1 MTDIL
6 SDLERRNLCYQQT
19 NPEGLR
25 EHLATSR
32 SLYCGFDP
40 TAPSLTVGHLVPL
53 LVLARFQRAGHRPVA
68 LLGGATAL
76 IGDPS
81 GKSAERPFLSRE
93 EVAANVEALRPI
105 FERVLDFSGSYAA
118 SVVNNADWLAP
129 LTFLE
134 VLRDVGKHFSV
145 NMMIQKDSVRERL
158 ENREQGISYTEFS
171 YLLLQAMD
179 FRHLFDTRGVTL
191 QVAGSDQWG
200 NIVAGVDLVRRTR
213 RAEVFGLTSPLL
225 TKADGGKFG
234 KTESGAVWLTAD
246 RTSPYAFYQFWLNSA
261 DADVERYL
269 LTFTFLEPERVRE
282 LREEQARDPGKRV
295 AQRTL
300 AAHVTEIVH
309 GPTARAQAEA
319 TTEAL
324 FSGDV
329 RKLPRQALEEAFEN
343 APSAVLPATSLAAGV
358 PLVDV
363 LVSAEVTK
371 SKREARELLASG
383 AILVNGE
390 RAALETVVTRDS
402 LLYGEL
408 LLVRRGKKHWHVVRA
423 TG

>member
-1 MTDIL
+1 MDVL
-6 SDLERRNLCYQQT
+6 SELERRNLAYQQT
-19 NPEGLR
+19 NAAGLR
-25 EHLATSR
+25 EHLGASR

-40 TAPSLTVGHLVPL
+40 TAPSLTVGHLVPM

-68 LLGGATAL
+68 LVGGATAL

-81 GKSAERPFLSRE
+81 GKSSERPFLSRE
-93 EVAANVEALRPI
+93 EVGANVEALRPI

-118 SVVNNADWLAP
+118 TVVNNADWLGE

-145 NMMIQKDSVRERL
+145 NMMIQKESVRERL

-213 RAEVFGLTSPLL
+213 RVEVFGLTSPLL

-234 KTESGAVWLTAD
+234 KTESGAVWLTPE
-246 RTSPYAFYQFWLNSA
+246 RTSPYAFYQFWLNTA

-269 LTFTFLEPERVRE
+269 LTFTFLEVERIRA
-282 LREEQARDPGKRV
+282 LCEEQARDPGKRL

-300 AAHVTEIVH
+300 AAHVTELVH

-329 RKLPRQALEEAFEN
+329 RALPLRALEEAFQN
-343 APSAVLPATSLAAGV
+343 VPSAVLSAASLATGV

-363 LVSAEVTK
+363 LVSAEVVK
-371 SKREARELLASG
+371 SKREARELLSSG

-390 RAALETVVTRDS
+390 RGTLETTVTRDS
-402 LLYGEL
+402 LLHGEL
-408 LLVRRGKKHWHVVRA
+408 LLIRRGKKHWHVVRA
-423 TG
+423 ER

>member
-1 MTDIL
+1 
-6 SDLERRNLCYQQT
+6 
-19 NPEGLR
+19 
-25 EHLATSR
+25 
-32 SLYCGFDP
+32 
-40 TAPSLTVGHLVPL
+40 
-53 LVLARFQRAGHRPVA
+53 
-68 LLGGATAL
+68 
-76 IGDPS
+76 
-81 GKSAERPFLSRE
+81 
-93 EVAANVEALRPI
+93 
-105 FERVLDFSGSYAA
+105 
-118 SVVNNADWLAP
+118 
-129 LTFLE
+129 
-134 VLRDVGKHFSV
+134 
-145 NMMIQKDSVRERL
+145 
-158 ENREQGISYTEFS
+158 
-171 YLLLQAMD
+171 
-179 FRHLFDTRGVTL
+179 TL

-213 RAEVFGLTSPLL
+213 RVEVFGLTSPLL

-358 PLVDV
+358 P
-363 LVSAEVTK
+363 
-371 SKREARELLASG
+371 
-383 AILVNGE
+383 
-390 RAALETVVTRDS
+390 
-402 LLYGEL
+402 
-408 LLVRRGKKHWHVVRA
+408 
-423 TG
+423 